1 MSAPKTV
8 EDHLIIARA
17 HLLENGGVDSWEWYS
32 DSLDDADYKKIEDPL
47 EDAQNFLDALDD
59 GGVRNWHWYGES
71 ITGLTEYEEYLE
83 SLNETG
89 NLGNAEN
96 VLTWKIQYEAEEQA
110 KREAEL
116 EAKQNEAAKLAELE
130 ANKRRVPS
138 GPSEEWLYSHIAEK
152 YGETRALDIFE
163 QAITNGL
170 WKRNTFLAEFKQVM
184 KNRSASAGPDFMEES
199 RKLMLAKLE
208 KNGKL
213 ASFLAEAAN

>member
-17 HLLENGGVDSWEWYS
+17 HLLENGGVDNWEWYS
-32 DSLDDADYKKIEDPL
+32 DSLDDAGYKKVEDPL

-59 GGVRNWHWYGES
+59 GGVKNWHWYGES

-116 EAKQNEAAKLAELE
+116 EAKQNEAAVLAELE

-152 YGETRALDIFE
+152 YGENRALDIFE

-170 WKRNTFLAEFKQVM
+170 WKRNTFLTEFKQVM
-184 KNRSASAGPDFMEES
+184 KNRSAAAGPDFMEES